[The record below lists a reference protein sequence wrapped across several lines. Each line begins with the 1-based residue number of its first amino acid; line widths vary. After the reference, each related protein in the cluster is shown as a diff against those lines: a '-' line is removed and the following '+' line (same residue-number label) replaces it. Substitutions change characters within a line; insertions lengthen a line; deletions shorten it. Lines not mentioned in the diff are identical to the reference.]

1 MTTVTAVVWF
11 AGLTAVG
18 SVQLFAV
25 FILDLD
31 HDDHGQYEDDEGHH
45 DAGQNSQ
52 EWSKLERDWGLWKE
66 DRH

>member
-31 HDDHGQYEDDEGHH
+31 HDDDGQDEDDEGDH
-45 DAGQNSQ
+45 DTGQNSQ
-52 EWSKLERDWGLWKE
+52 ERSKL
-66 DRH
+66 

>member
-31 HDDHGQYEDDEGHH
+31 HDDHGQYEDDEGDH
-45 DAGQNSQ
+45 DTGQNTEEGS
-52 EWSKLERDWGLWKE
+52 EL
-66 DRH
+66 